1 MYGRDRYPELFEL
14 VEEMHELANRKNL
27 DLEFLTEMTLL
38 LRQLLESVDTKRRI
52 ARKPRTKQ

>member
-14 VEEMHELANRKNL
+14 LEEMYELLNKKNQ
-27 DLEFLTEMTLL
+27 DLPFLTEAHLQIRRL
-38 LRQLLESVDTKRRI
+38 SESADLKRRL